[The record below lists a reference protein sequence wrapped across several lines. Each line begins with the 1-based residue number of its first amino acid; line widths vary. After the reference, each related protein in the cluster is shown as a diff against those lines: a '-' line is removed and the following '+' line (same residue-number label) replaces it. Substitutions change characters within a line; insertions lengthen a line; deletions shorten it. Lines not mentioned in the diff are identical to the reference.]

1 MHLLRIWEE
10 KEIDKVW
17 IFVKDYIQKALD
29 RSGGYADHE
38 HIKDQIKNNLMQ
50 LWVAWSEEDQK
61 VYAVG
66 VTELKK
72 YPKVKTMNFRILT
85 GEKMNLWVK
94 YLEPMEEWAK
104 QQGVDK
110 MEFYSR
116 PGWEKFLK
124 TKGYVKSHVQL
135 DKFIGDKK

>member
-1 MHLLRIWEE
+1 MQLVRVWEE
-10 KEIDKVW
+10 KEVDKIW
-17 IFVKDYIQKALD
+17 ILVKDHIQDALN

-38 HIKDQIKNNLMQ
+38 HIKDQIKKNLMQ

-61 VYAVG
+61 LYAVG
-66 VTELKK
+66 VTELKE
-72 YPKVKTMNFRILT
+72 YPKYKTMNFRILT
-85 GEKMNLWVK
+85 GERMDLWVQ
-94 YLEPMEEWAK
+94 YLEPMEQWAK

-110 MEFYSR
+110 MEFYAR

-124 TKGYVKSHVQL
+124 TKGYVKSHIQL

>member
-1 MHLLRIWEE
+1 MQLLRVWEE
-10 KEIDKVW
+10 KEVDKIW
-17 IFVKDYIQKALD
+17 ILVKDHIQDALN

-38 HIKDQIKNNLMQ
+38 HIKDQIKKNLMQ

-61 VYAVG
+61 LYAVG
-66 VTELKK
+66 VTELKE
-72 YPKVKTMNFRILT
+72 YPKYKTMNFRILT
-85 GEKMNLWVK
+85 GERMDLWVQ
-94 YLEPMEEWAK
+94 YLEPMEQWAK

-110 MEFYSR
+110 MEFYAR

-124 TKGYVKSHVQL
+124 TKGYVKSHIQL

>member
-1 MHLLRIWEE
+1 MQLLRVWEE
-10 KEIDKVW
+10 KEVDKVW
-17 IFVKDYIQKALD
+17 ILVKDYIQDALN

-38 HIKDQIKNNLMQ
+38 HIKDQIKKNLMQ

-61 VYAVG
+61 LYAVG
-66 VTELKK
+66 VTELKE
-72 YPKVKTMNFRILT
+72 YPKYKTMNFRILT
-85 GEKMNLWVK
+85 GERMDLWVQ
-94 YLEPMEEWAK
+94 YLEPMEQWAK

-110 MEFYSR
+110 MEFYAR

-124 TKGYVKSHVQL
+124 TKGYVKSHIQL

>member
-1 MHLLRIWEE
+1 MQLLRVWEE
-10 KEIDKVW
+10 KEVDKVW
-17 IFVKDYIQKALD
+17 ILVKDYIQDALN

-38 HIKDQIKNNLMQ
+38 HIKDQIKKNLMQ

-61 VYAVG
+61 LYAVG
-66 VTELKK
+66 VTELKE
-72 YPKVKTMNFRILT
+72 YPKYKTMNFGILT
-85 GEKMNLWVK
+85 GERMDLWVQ
-94 YLEPMEEWAK
+94 YLEPMEQWAK

-110 MEFYSR
+110 MEFYAR

-124 TKGYVKSHVQL
+124 TKGYVKSHIQL